1 MEDTEGDAPGYAPE
15 RVPLRLRVSETEPLS
30 WRKSAKSRGKNP
42 NSLRSDMRIFAP
54 NADSRKLR
62 VPMSPANANEG
73 GNSFRSWFSLWLVK
87 NLSSFF
93 NIIYLMK

>member
-30 WRKSAKSRGKNP
+30 LRKSAKNRGQNP
-42 NSLRSDMRIFAP
+42 NSLRSDMRILPP

-62 VPMSPANANEG
+62 GSRSPANATG
-73 GNSFRSWFSLWLVK
+73 GELFPELVFSGAV
-87 NLSSFF
+87 
-93 NIIYLMK
+93 